1 MSTFENLYDGCSKLP
16 SLRTIERDSDISP
29 EAFFN
34 EFIATRTPV
43 LFNTS
48 LTDPK
53 WKANKWNHDYFRQK
67 IPKEEILKIEYRS
80 NTGETFGKGNEFKL
94 SFHDFLTKLENKE
107 ENYYLTTQE
116 LEYDEE
122 GHPYIMTAPI
132 AYLTDDFPL
141 IPQLFSNLI
150 LSNINL
156 WYGLSSKPTTSGLH
170 HDYHDN
176 LYIILQGEKT
186 ITLYSPAEAENLYTV
201 GKLARIHPNGRIN
214 YEGQLTFADGRDFK
228 SDKAFQAALK
238 LEEVS
243 NRLAE
248 KSQGKEK
255 KLQKDKKTEA
265 DDESEDDDKEEED
278 NNGLNV
284 RFNDSD
290 DEIDAALDEVLDAE
304 MDSDL
309 GEEDDFDDENDYED
323 LDEDESEEDLEEEDL
338 SNLKR
343 KLTSQESNPKESKKA
358 KKGPP
363 DNFSQVNTSLSKKE
377 LSKAFPRFNDAQ
389 KRSITVTV
397 KAGQMLYIPSGW
409 FHEVR
414 SQGKTGHMA
423 VNYWFHPP
431 DKKDFKQ
438 PYESPFWS
446 KHWETRKNL
455 PHRPL

>member
-1 MSTFENLYDGCSKLP
+1 
-16 SLRTIERDSDISP
+16 
-29 EAFFN
+29 
-34 EFIATRTPV
+34 
-43 LFNTS
+43 
-48 LTDPK
+48 
-53 WKANKWNHDYFRQK
+53 
-67 IPKEEILKIEYRS
+67 
-80 NTGETFGKGNEFKL
+80 
-94 SFHDFLTKLENKE
+94 
-107 ENYYLTTQE
+107 
-116 LEYDEE
+116 
-122 GHPYIMTAPI
+122 MTAPI

-141 IPQLFSNLI
+141 NPNLI

-201 GKLARIHPNGRIN
+201 GKLAKIHPNGRIN

-248 KSQGKEK
+248 KSQEKEK
-255 KLQKDKKTEA
+255 KLQKEKKTEA
-265 DDESEDDDKEEED
+265 EDESEDNDDEEED
-278 NNGLNV
+278 DNGLNV

-304 MDSDL
+304 MDSDMD
-309 GEEDDFDDENDYED
+309 EEDDFDDEDDYED
-323 LDEDESEEDLEEEDL
+323 IDEDEEDLEDEDL
-338 SNLKR
+338 TNLKR
-343 KLTSQESNPKESKKA
+343 KLTSEGSNPKESKKA

-377 LSKAFPRFNDAQ
+377 LSKAFPKFLDAQ
-389 KRSITVTV
+389 NRSITVTV

-423 VNYWFHPP
+423 DWFHPP

-446 KHWETRKNL
+446 KHWET
-455 PHRPL
+455 